1 MDGED
6 TNCTKCGKEFI
17 VVSSPPVDDFK
28 YSFKPAEKTKSNT
41 RIACPM
47 CGEMIMRTAKIC
59 RFCRHSLTGDNT
71 PQEVK
76 VAQIDPMAIYH
87 TDIFGK
93 KEGKLSLVGILGI
106 AFGIFLTI
114 CGAMMLPQGDGKT
127 GFIIMMKGILIGVF
141 CYLWARRK
149 KKKR

>member
-28 YSFKPAEKTKSNT
+28 YSFKPAEKPKSNT

-76 VAQIDPMAIYH
+76 VAQIDPSAIFH
-87 TDIFGK
+87 TDISGK
-93 KEGKLSLVGILGI
+93 KKGKLSFIGILGVLLGTFFI
-106 AFGIFLTI
+106 IW
-114 CGAMMLPQGDGKT
+114 GAMQLPEGNGFAGFVIML
-127 GFIIMMKGILIGVF
+127 KGILIGVF

>member
-28 YSFKPAEKTKSNT
+28 YSFKPAEKPKSNT

-76 VAQIDPMAIYH
+76 VAQIDPSAIFH
-87 TDIFGK
+87 TDISGK
-93 KEGKLSLVGILGI
+93 KKGKLSFIGILGVLLGTFFI
-106 AFGIFLTI
+106 IW
-114 CGAMMLPQGDGKT
+114 GAMLLPEGNGFAGFVIML
-127 GFIIMMKGILIGVF
+127 KGILIGVF